1 MRRLKSIWPL
11 LFVLM
16 LAMPRLQAQQLA
28 QYSQYLNNYY
38 LINSAATDIQN
49 NVKMHLGYRGQWS
62 GFQNSPQTIYL
73 SAYAPLNKPN
83 DSQYMQSAMR
93 LSDRVDSTALT
104 NKFQTVG
111 NHLIG
116 TTITSDNLGLFNKTT
131 FHVAYTYHLTLTRK
145 LRLAAS
151 PKVGFVNLNLADDLR
166 VLEDNDQPFESFVN
180 EYDQIGMAD
189 LGFGLWLYSDDFFA
203 GYSMEQLL
211 KNKTS
216 NIEAGD
222 EYEFLPHHFFMLGFK
237 YKIAPRWNLVPNALI
252 RLVNGTPASIDMSVK
267 AEYGSRLWGALSY
280 RKGNAFVVMVGA
292 KVSDR
297 FSFGYSF
304 DHSTNITQLNQI
316 NAHELTLQV
325 NVFQNL
331 HK

>member
-1 MRRLKSIWPL
+1 MSALKTISLI
-11 LFVLM
+11 VLATVFM
-16 LAMPRLQAQQLA
+16 AFKAKSQQQA

-49 NVKMHLGYRGQWS
+49 NVKVHLGYRGQWS
-62 GFQNSPQTIYL
+62 GFENSPQTYYL
-73 SAYAPLNKPN
+73 SAYAPLNKPH

-93 LSDRVDSTALT
+93 LSDRLDSTALT
-104 NKFQTVG
+104 NKFQSVG

-131 FHVAYTYHLTLTRK
+131 FHAAYTYHLTLTRK

-166 VLEDNDQPFESFVN
+166 VLEDNDQPFENFVN
-180 EYDQIGMAD
+180 EYERLGMAD
-189 LGFGLWLYSDDFFA
+189 VGFGLWLYSDNFFA
-203 GYSMEQLL
+203 GYSLEQLL
-211 KNKTS
+211 RNKAS
-216 NIEAGD
+216 NLESGD
-222 EYEFLPHHFFMLGFK
+222 QYEFEAHHYVLLGFK
-237 YKIAPRWNLVPNALI
+237 YKIAPRWNLVPNALV
-252 RLVNGTPASIDMSVK
+252 RMVNGAPASIDISLK
-267 AEYGSRLWGALSY
+267 AEYGSRLWAAISY
-280 RKGNAFVVMVGA
+280 RKSNAIVGMVGA
-292 KVSDR
+292 KISNR

-316 NAHELTLQV
+316 NAHEFTLQV
-325 NVFQNL
+325 NVLQNL